1 MLFGRPEGKKQFWF
15 NGEFFLTQWRIFGS
29 VKSISFC
36 RKTRLI
42 SLLWFSRNSQLLNK
56 FRWKFPAPKISK
68 WDKKCRSIGRT
79 YFSVWTKAYLS
90 LHGCSQKSQWHNGI
104 IYSSPIANFIQI
116 GRKMLR
122 EHGTTLFTPLSKV
135 CLLLH
140 RFSRNSRL
148 LNRITWKSFIPN
160 LTQIC
165 E

>member
-1 MLFGRPEGKKQFWF
+1 
-15 NGEFFLTQWRIFGS
+15 
-29 VKSISFC
+29 
-36 RKTRLI
+36 
-42 SLLWFSRNSQLLNK
+42 
-56 FRWKFPAPKISK
+56 
-68 WDKKCRSIGRT
+68 
-79 YFSVWTKAYLS
+79 
-90 LHGCSQKSQWHNGI
+90 
-104 IYSSPIANFIQI
+104 
-116 GRKMLR
+116 MLR